1 MYLMKMQHPSFTSH
15 AGAVWRQ
22 LFVLAL
28 LPWMRKHRVF
38 SDIRLSQAVE
48 ALARRKLEVEQ
59 DEKGVAE
66 RFGDDIQAAAASG
79 TEKTVAAAGA
89 GVQFAAN
96 ATDTG
101 VQFAANTADA
111 VVNMLPRGVSD
122 SDPNDDLN
130 QERFEA

>member
-1 MYLMKMQHPSFTSH
+1 
-15 AGAVWRQ
+15 
-22 LFVLAL
+22 
-28 LPWMRKHRVF
+28 MRKHRVF